1 MAKYKKVTVRTPAKV
16 YIKMLQ
22 RAFELNLT
30 NREYYLAVAMK
41 DLGLIGEGEELTE
54 ASATKIKAYIKE
66 LDEEEKK
73 NSPPSET

>member
-1 MAKYKKVTVRTPAKV
+1 
-16 YIKMLQ
+16 
-22 RAFELNLT
+22 
-30 NREYYLAVAMK
+30 MK